1 MKFFVELK
9 NDKEV
14 KIRMIFKV
22 FNKISDEDT
31 LYKTMNMENKETVA
45 KWFEENIDRNCVY
58 DIHSF
63 YVKPVSV
70 ESDKLLIEYKI
81 NACDFDLDILNKI
94 HSFLLNPDENNKN
107 PFKINDQTYNLVG
120 TYC

>member
-22 FNKISDEDT
+22 FNKISSEDT
-31 LYKTMNMENKETVA
+31 LYKTMDMENKETVA

-81 NACDFDLDILNKI
+81 NTCDFDLDMLNKI

>member
-70 ESDKLLIEYKI
+70 ESDKILIEYKI
-81 NACDFDLDILNKI
+81 NTCDFDLDILNKI